1 MPCFALPAGALP
13 YPCPSLGDGG
23 LIQERLVTWVKFQG
37 KTVLDVLPKIFTF
50 QAVDTLPEWSKGVDS
65 SSTSANCVGSSHM
78 APTQLSHPHQ
88 KNKVWLQQACSRP
101 QKLLAQAELSEA
113 CHSQPRQINSTPRR
127 FEPLRAEPI
136 GFRVQCGNQAK
147 SLTPRQSNF
156 PAVHVFSAFCFSLCC
171 LCLVLHCLQEPCLI
185 LVLHWATAG

>member
-23 LIQERLVTWVKFQG
+23 LIQERLVIWVKFQG
-37 KTVLDVLPKIFTF
+37 KTVLDVWPKIFTI

-65 SSTSANCVGSSHM
+65 SANCVGSN
-78 APTQLSHPHQ
+78 PTGVIWPHSSSPTPT

-113 CHSQPRQINSTPRR
+113 CHSQSRQINSTPRG
-127 FEPLRAEPI
+127 FKPLRAEPI
-136 GFRVQCGNQAK
+136 GFRVQLL
-147 SLTPRQSNF
+147 SRSDTVS
-156 PAVHVFSAFCFSLCC
+156 SAS
-171 LCLVLHCLQEPCLI
+171 
-185 LVLHWATAG
+185 